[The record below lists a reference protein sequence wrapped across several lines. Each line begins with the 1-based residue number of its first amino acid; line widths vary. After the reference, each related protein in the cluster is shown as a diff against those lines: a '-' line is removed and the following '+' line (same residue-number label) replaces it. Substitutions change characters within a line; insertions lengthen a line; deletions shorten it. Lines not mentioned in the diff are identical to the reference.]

1 MARLTGRRYG
11 GFRTVVG
18 AGVALC
24 AVVAV
29 AGPGAASVRD
39 AAPAVGTV
47 PGAGNAPGVGSVPAI
62 GAPGPYAFDEG
73 SRQVTGAGSTT
84 DAERLTPG
92 RTYRSA
98 LARPGKLYYRL
109 ELGAQESVYVS
120 ATAVPGLGAEVS
132 FRDGIAVSVEDGNGI
147 NCSSERTRFGSSESP
162 RPISTWAARRIG
174 PGTYSCKTAGTYY
187 VVVERESEPT
197 STRDPWELELRVSS
211 EPRVR
216 TLGPTAAPETWN
228 SASPVPMTGDQRTR
242 AGGTSFNSAPG
253 LEPGVWQD
261 RIRAGQTRYYWVP
274 VDWGQQ
280 LSARAELGTAPGDGY
295 VPSALVLTLFNP
307 ARGPVDQAQST
318 YDGKQKVAAFD
329 PLPPVRYENRYHVS
343 DDVKGMR
350 FSGRYYL
357 AVHLSEEVAETF
369 GEGPIGLTL
378 RVRVDGNASGAAAP
392 AYDGEFVPAEEFG
405 VTAQDREQAR
415 QGETDGAGGGTAE
428 ARDPATMRALAAG
441 SFGLGTAL
449 VLFLAGWTLLAR
461 RRGASGR
468 VSQVRGG
475 DGSGAAGGAGAGA
488 GGGGSRGGREAA
500 IGAAPRGRRRS
511 PRR

>member
-1 MARLTGRRYG
+1 M
-11 GFRTVVG
+11 
-18 AGVALC
+18 
-24 AVVAV
+24 
-29 AGPGAASVRD
+29 
-39 AAPAVGTV
+39 PAVGTV
-47 PGAGNAPGVGSVPAI
+47 PGVGTTGPVAGTAAGVGTASEAGSVPAI

-73 SRQVTGAGSTT
+73 ARQVTGAGSST

-120 ATAVPGLGAEVS
+120 ATAVPGLGAKVS
-132 FRDGIAVSVEDGNGI
+132 FRDGLAVSVEDGNGI

-162 RPISTWAARRIG
+162 RPISTWATRRIG

-261 RIRAGQTRYYWVP
+261 GIRAGQTRYYWVP

-280 LSARAELGTAPGDGY
+280 LSARAELGTAPGDGF

-307 ARGPVDQAQST
+307 ARGPVDQTQST

-369 GEGPIGLTL
+369 GEEPIGLTL
-378 RVRVDGNASGAAAP
+378 RVRVDGNPSGAAAP

-405 VTAQDREQAR
+405 VTAQDKEQAR
-415 QGETDGAGGGTAE
+415 QGETDGAGDGTTG
-428 ARDPATMRALAAG
+428 ARDPATMRALAVG

-449 VLFLAGWTLLAR
+449 VLFLVGWTVLAR
-461 RRGASGR
+461 RRAASGR
-468 VSQVRGG
+468 LSSVRGV
-475 DGSGAAGGAGAGA
+475 DGSGGGRGPGGGSGAGG
-488 GGGGSRGGREAA
+488 GGGGSRGGAGDDVA
-500 IGAAPRGRRRS
+500 VGAVPRGRRRRS
-511 PRR
+511 PGR